1 MAVIREKRQF
11 FGKPIGVARTEGG
24 AAEVGRALSNSV
36 RRISQLAYNEAA
48 QNAEKVGK
56 ETALALGS
64 DKIVAIDPN
73 TNTPMAFKP
82 PQGFGGIAAEA
93 YQGIITRRF
102 EDSVNDALKDRAAQ
116 VSATAPNSQ
125 AYLETMT
132 DFVNKMYNAEGEQTM
147 FSRYIKETGEGYVA
161 STYASLVKKE
171 QEAARKSLIKKSKLS
186 LFVGNN
192 NLKKMVVAGLP
203 SDDFEEM
210 ALKQQTLLQDLFDSD
225 SMSVTEYIRNL
236 EEINSIRSLQGSSQL
251 FSIYGNMSESEKN
264 QVRRAI
270 QRPDLM
276 ATLPENLQGL
286 IVTSKM
292 ATGTPTLLSALDS
305 YSATEDA
312 YVESA
317 SDELF
322 TELRPNITATTTD
335 AELSALIDEDV
346 SPVVREEVKAEARAV
361 RLEMQIDSKLVD
373 ANSVDLLSNELK
385 KSGEMDESVLSTI
398 FNGNKNL
405 IQEVQRLTPKQRED
419 FAKSI
424 SDRRSE
430 LQRIQAN
437 KEGEMEQGFRR
448 EGLRMTEVGTPLLQE
463 FYTNLRGQIET
474 SGLSNFSSII
484 SNLDDMFA
492 REAGNRAS
500 TIGMSESDLIGVRDA
515 VILGKPSGLNPT
527 QRKAYSLFR
536 AGYVLNPSAM
546 RGQMQAV
553 IDAVHS
559 DNQQTI
565 KTLRTDSVQYAVENG
580 IYPAKQD
587 MVEYDNQML
596 GGLVLTMRTLE
607 DFPHAVNALKN
618 GVVLPSV
625 QRALEA
631 SVNSYNEDDLVAAT
645 EVFGL
650 LTNSEGIMDD
660 GTVRQI
666 DLLRGRISDN
676 TYALLS
682 AANQIGRMD
691 GIPPLAA
698 LLELKNYSG
707 NLEDDIKSDLDY
719 KGSFNGIMAPYPMSD
734 VYRKEILNV
743 IKMRKVRGAVIT
755 PELIESIIADYSDG
769 MIKDDNV
776 IAPRIGDA
784 TIYAP
789 SNFGVTV
796 NDIVSNRINLIEAL
810 SDQME
815 NDLLVNDTPVA
826 AAGNQIIALLGR
838 SAFKDLITTTQA
850 NIELFTKGYDRN
862 VEMVRRQRIKS
873 GLEELNFEVKY
884 RPIFQSFREG
894 APTWQVGYVTK
905 TGEFYPVE
913 IDGQPYLLQAEVE
926 DFASADMRFERLQNL
941 NNVVASGAPDKVQAD
956 AELKYD
962 ASLMHLDPTTFAANE
977 EKVSEYMQRL
987 DMSRDKVLEMFD
999 LYRYQYLV
1007 GSSEEITEGR

>member
-24 AAEVGRALSNSV
+24 AAEVGRALSNSA

-116 VSATAPNSQ
+116 VSATAPSSQ

-147 FSRYIKETGEGYVA
+147 FSRYIKETGEQYVA

-192 NLKKMVVAGLP
+192 NLKKMVVAGLS

-225 SMSVTEYIRNL
+225 SMSITEYTRNL

-251 FSIYGNMSESEKN
+251 FSIYGGMSESEKN

-276 ATLPENLQGL
+276 ATLPMNLQEL

-346 SPVVREEVKAEARAV
+346 DPDVREEVKAEARAV
-361 RLEMQIDSKLVD
+361 RLEMQIDNKLVD
-373 ANSVDLLSNELK
+373 ANSIDLLSNELK

-398 FNGNKNL
+398 FNGNESL

-419 FAKSI
+419 FANSI

-437 KEGEMEQGFRR
+437 EEGQLEYDFRQRGLKLEDSNDINADYQKLRKE
-448 EGLRMTEVGTPLLQE
+448 
-463 FYTNLRGQIET
+463 IED

-484 SNLDDMFA
+484 SNLDDNYA
-492 REAGNRAS
+492 RLASTRAS
-500 TIGMSESDLIGVRDA
+500 RLGLSESDLVELRDA
-515 VILGKPSGLNPT
+515 VIVGNPSGLNVE
-527 QRKAYSLFR
+527 QMNAYRLFR
-536 AGYVLNPSAM
+536 SSYVLNPSAT
-546 RGQMQAV
+546 RGAMQATV
-553 IDAVHS
+553 DAVHS
-559 DNQQTI
+559 ENQRTI
-565 KTLRTDSVQYAVENG
+565 KTLRTDSVRYAVENG
-580 IYPAKQD
+580 IYPAKED
-587 MVEYDNQML
+587 MVEYDNEML

-631 SVNSYNEDDLVAAT
+631 SVNSFNEDDLVAAT

-650 LTNSEGIMDD
+650 LTNSEGVMND

-676 TYALLS
+676 AYALLS

-719 KGSFNGIMAPYPMSD
+719 KGSFNAIMAPYPMSD

-755 PELIESIIADYSDG
+755 PELIESVIEDYSDG

-789 SNFGVTV
+789 SNFGITV
-796 NDIVSNRINLIEAL
+796 NDIVSNRFNLIEAL

-838 SAFKDLITTTQA
+838 SVFKDLITTTQA
-850 NIELFTKGYDRN
+850 NIELFTKGYDKN

-884 RPIFQSFREG
+884 KPIFQSFREG

-913 IDGQPYLLQAEVE
+913 IDGQPYLLQANVE
-926 DFASADMRFERLQNL
+926 DFASADIRFERLQSL
-941 NNVVASGAPDKVQAD
+941 NNLIASGAPEVALAT

-962 ASLMHLDPTTFAANE
+962 ASLKHLDPTTFAANE
-977 EKVSEYMQRL
+977 DKVSEYMRRMGL
-987 DMSRDKVLEMFD
+987 DRDQILNMFNN
-999 LYRYQYLV
+999 YRYDYLV